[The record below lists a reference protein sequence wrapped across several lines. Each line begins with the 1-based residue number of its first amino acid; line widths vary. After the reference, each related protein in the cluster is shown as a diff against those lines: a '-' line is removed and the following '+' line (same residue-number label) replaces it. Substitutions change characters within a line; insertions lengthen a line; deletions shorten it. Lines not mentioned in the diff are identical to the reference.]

1 MTLTLARAATTPRA
15 PRPAQPSARHLVH
28 VLPGFG
34 VGGIQI
40 RLARLINALGGRFR
54 HTILTI
60 NGQDGCRDR
69 LDPALGVAIEA
80 APVKGGLFSRVD
92 ADAQRLASLR
102 PDLLLTYN
110 WGAIEWA
117 MANRLLAHRRHIHA
131 EDGFGPEEAER
142 QLRRRIM
149 LRRWALRRAETLI
162 VPSRTLESIAIAQ
175 WRLPPERVRYVPNSI
190 DADDF
195 AATAAGAPL
204 FARAADE
211 IVIGTVAPL
220 RPEKNLARLIRAFAR
235 IPAGAPLR
243 LVLAGDGPERP
254 ALEALA
260 RSQNLSKRVLFLGP
274 VREPQRALA
283 LFDIFALSSDTEQ
296 MPMTVL
302 EAMAMGLP
310 IAMASRTVIGI
321 CSVSE
326 DSAKISNSASARC
339 GSRTGPRKST
349 RLLRFWL
356 RARASSAGRSGPS
369 PARTRRRGAPAG
381 MRAKARMSRAKFF
394 SGRSGATVPMTISS
408 AARANR
414 GAPAAVAAKSSAS
427 MLFGT

>member
-40 RLARLINALGGRFR
+40 RLARLINTLGDRFR

-175 WRLPPERVRYVPNSI
+175 WRLPPERVRYVPNGI

-195 AATAAGAPL
+195 AATAAGMPL
-204 FARAADE
+204 FARAGDE

-254 ALEALA
+254 ALEALV
-260 RSQNLSKRVLFLGP
+260 RSLNLSKRVLFLGP

-310 IAMASRTVIGI
+310 IASVDVGDVKLMVAPGNRAFVIPRGD
-321 CSVSE
+321 E
-326 DSAKISNSASARC
+326 AALASA
-339 GSRTGPRKST
+339 
-349 RLLRFWL
+349 LAALAFDE
-356 RARASSAGRSGPS
+356 
-369 PARTRRRGAPAG
+369 TRRRDLGRLN
-381 MRAKARMSRAKFF
+381 RAQVRMNFPWQRMVDTYTRLYETGLRRERA
-394 SGRSGATVPMTISS
+394 
-408 AARANR
+408 
-414 GAPAAVAAKSSAS
+414 
-427 MLFGT
+427 

>member
-220 RPEKNLARLIRAFAR
+220 RLPHRPEEKHAFAE
-235 IPAGAPLR
+235 
-243 LVLAGDGPERP
+243 VLASGEGFERG
-254 ALEALA
+254 ALRAIAGKDEAQGCA
-260 RSQNLSKRVLFLGP
+260 GRDAGEGADEPRQILF
-274 VREPQRALA
+274 RPQR
-283 LFDIFALSSDTEQ
+283 
-296 MPMTVL
+296 
-302 EAMAMGLP
+302 
-310 IAMASRTVIGI
+310 R
-321 CSVSE
+321 
-326 DSAKISNSASARC
+326 N
-339 GSRTGPRKST
+339 
-349 RLLRFWL
+349 
-356 RARASSAGRSGPS
+356 RANDDFI
-369 PARTRRRGAPAG
+369 RGACEQG
-381 MRAKARMSRAKFF
+381 RTSRGCGKVVGIDAVWYVAHAF
-394 SGRSGATVPMTISS
+394 GR
-408 AARANR
+408 
-414 GAPAAVAAKSSAS
+414 
-427 MLFGT
+427 

>member
-310 IAMASRTVIGI
+310 IASVDVGDVKLMVAPGNRAFVTSRGD
-321 CSVSE
+321 E
-326 DSAKISNSASARC
+326 AALASA
-339 GSRTGPRKST
+339 
-349 RLLRFWL
+349 LAALAL
-356 RARASSAGRSGPS
+356 DE
-369 PARTRRRGAPAG
+369 TRRRDLGRLN
-381 MRAKARMSRAKFF
+381 RAQVRMNFPWQRMVDTYARLYETGLRQE
-394 SGRSGATVPMTISS
+394 RV
-408 AARANR
+408 
-414 GAPAAVAAKSSAS
+414 
-427 MLFGT
+427 